1 MWQESGSMDHWDR
14 AKMKA
19 VQLLQNEP
27 SYIDPEIDAAIRQ
40 KLPIL

>member
-14 AKMKA
+14 AKIKA

-40 KLPIL
+40 KLSIL